1 MINFRCFFPRNEQ
14 GNLWQRAC
22 KNIQKSDFRND
33 HSELECSRYS
43 LRIQHNSR
51 VIINRLQRRPWAGF
65 IAGLCIKQQSG
76 NKLTAMIAEWSD
88 KVVY

>member
-1 MINFRCFFPRNEQ
+1 MKEEIYGNEHV
-14 GNLWQRAC
+14 
-22 KNIQKSDFRND
+22 KIYKSRTFATITA
-33 HSELECSRYS
+33 SWKCSRSS

-76 NKLTAMIAEWSD
+76 NKLTAMIAEWGD